1 MGAVEVA
8 PYWGLSVNLW
18 LYFHKLSVG
27 VLWNSVWGIC
37 TWCCSVNTGIR
48 KERCPSVTY
57 IGVITFTCAQW
68 HRAVFW
74 THRAPSWNLSAAS
87 RSTSLKCCSFS
98 CWRKYRHKTNGQWKK
113 TNSNTEITEVTI
125 RTNEYAIKVETRHL
139 TVDMCNSTVL
149 RTVKHL
155 LRWWHAT
162 RGAIASS

>member
-27 VLWNSVWGIC
+27 VLLSSVWGIC